1 MRIVIVEDESLLAR
15 KLQKMVLELEPAA
28 EIAAITNSISST
40 VKWLELNGC
49 PDLFLMDIELADG
62 QSFDIFKRVDIK
74 CPIIFTTAYDEFALK
89 AFKVSSIDYLLKPIK
104 IEELR
109 TAINKFHSLS
119 KSSTD
124 AAGLQLNSLLQAL
137 QKLPSSKT
145 FRDRFLVKQGQKSI
159 SIPTNEI
166 AFFFTENSIN
176 YLFTEN
182 KRKYIVDYTLD
193 EIEKSV
199 DPEKFFRANRQFI
212 LSSKAAIAVLPWF
225 NGKLKIETDPTYE
238 EHIIIS
244 REKANDFRK
253 WMGE

>member
-1 MRIVIVEDESLLAR
+1 MRIVIVEDEPLLAK
-15 KLQKMVLELEPAA
+15 KLQKMVLELEPEA
-28 EIAAITNSISST
+28 EIEAITNSIAST
-40 VKWLELNGC
+40 VKWLQLNGC

-62 QSFDIFKRVDIK
+62 QSFEIFRQVEIK

-104 IEELR
+104 AEELGA
-109 TAINKFHSLS
+109 AINKFHSLA
-119 KSSTD
+119 KAN
-124 AAGLQLNSLLQAL
+124 AANANLQLNSLLHAL
-137 QKLPSSKT
+137 QKMPSSKT

-159 SIPTNEI
+159 SVPIYEI
-166 AFFFTENSIN
+166 ALFFTEKGVN
-176 YLFTEN
+176 YLLTEG

-199 DPEKFFRANRQFI
+199 DPDKFFRANRQFI

-225 NGKLKIETDPTYE
+225 NGKLKIETEPAYE